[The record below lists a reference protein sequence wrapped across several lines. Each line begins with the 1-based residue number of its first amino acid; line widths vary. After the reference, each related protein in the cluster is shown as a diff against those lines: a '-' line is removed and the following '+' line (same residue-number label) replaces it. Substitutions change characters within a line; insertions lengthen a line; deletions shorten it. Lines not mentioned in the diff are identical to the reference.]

1 MINKYIK
8 VDYETNEL
16 DESLFRTLPL
26 EKLKMH
32 NYNKDRFNL
41 ITELNKSRKIP
52 EKLRSNKKY
61 SFMVGLNENVIDGY
75 VYKRFPRLQ
84 RCHYLL
90 DNKGK
95 RISNKKYTNLRR
107 TIQNMIIASNGSNVY
122 ILNRDGK
129 NVLYQFSD
137 VREVNPLN
145 ENCLYFLFDTDIL
158 ILNVKTGKKLQL
170 IIGSNMGINMIS
182 NTLVNINGYII
193 DLKNL
198 NVIYDENNLAIKQV
212 DSLITLYPDF
222 CNVKILDLNKPG
234 DKSTLKLEERPEEI
248 NVLPGRCALYKQQGK
263 YGITNFDLNRVVV
276 PFEYDRKIL
285 DYYGYVILYNY
296 NKYVLYDIKKACIVK
311 AGNTKFKRSQD
322 VFKLNDE
329 RLKNLRDPK
338 IICYGISI
346 DIDGVSR
353 NFEFNTIEELENLTL
368 KDISRDDLYRKAVQ
382 KLYKKNY

>member
-8 VDYETNEL
+8 VDYETSEL
-16 DESLFRTLPL
+16 DESLFRALPL
-26 EKLKMH
+26 ERIKMH
-32 NYNKDRFNL
+32 NYNKDRLNL
-41 ITELNKSRKIP
+41 ITELNKNRKVP
-52 EKLRSNKKY
+52 EKLRSNKRY

-75 VYKRFPRLQ
+75 ICKRFPKLKRY
-84 RCHYLL
+84 HYLL
-90 DNKGK
+90 NNKGI

-107 TIQNMIIASNGSNVY
+107 TIQNMIIASKGSNVY
-122 ILNRDGK
+122 ILNKTGE
-129 NVLYQFSD
+129 NILYQFND

-145 ENCLYFLFDTDIL
+145 EKCLYFLFDNDIL
-158 ILNVKTGKKLQL
+158 ILDVKTGKRLQL

-182 NTLVNINGYII
+182 NTLVNINSYII

-198 NVIYDENNLAIKQV
+198 NVIYDENSLVIKQV
-212 DSLITLYPDF
+212 DDLITLHPDF
-222 CNVKILDLNKPG
+222 CNVKILDLNKSAS
-234 DKSTLKLEERPEEI
+234 KLTLKIEGKPEEI

-263 YGITNFDLNRVVV
+263 YGITNFGLNRVVV
-276 PFEYDRKIL
+276 PFEYDIKIL

-296 NKYVLYDIKKACIVK
+296 NKYVIYDIKKACVVK
-311 AGNTKFKRSQD
+311 IGKAKFKRAQD
-322 VFKLNDE
+322 VFELSDE
-329 RLKNLRDPK
+329 RLKNLKDPK